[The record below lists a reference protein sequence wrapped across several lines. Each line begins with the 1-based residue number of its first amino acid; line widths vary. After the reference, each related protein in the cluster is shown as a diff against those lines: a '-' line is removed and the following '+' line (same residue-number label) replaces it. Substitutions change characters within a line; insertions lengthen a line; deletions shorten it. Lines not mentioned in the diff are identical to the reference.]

1 MRFTLLNNCSTLSND
16 DLWHEFLPVTWHGF
30 ELRKT
35 PFKMTMIH
43 DLLRVKMQAA
53 FNRTVY
59 DTKTRSD
66 FYILD
71 YSQMVIPFNPLVFC
85 YCSQYWIF
93 CRMLLTV
100 LGSTIICY
108 DTYLQNLSLIWLSF
122 NPTEIFRNWRLTK
135 KVFRKNV
142 VGVFIICL
150 RTILNFSRHKQ

>member
-1 MRFTLLNNCSTLSND
+1 
-16 DLWHEFLPVTWHGF
+16 
-30 ELRKT
+30 
-35 PFKMTMIH
+35 MTMIH

-59 DTKTRSD
+59 DTKTRED

-122 NPTEIFRNWRLTK
+122 
-135 KVFRKNV
+135 
-142 VGVFIICL
+142 
-150 RTILNFSRHKQ
+150 